1 MNLLPLVI
9 YGTEPVLASRHFL
22 TRVEVVAIVANFGC
36 VGQAR
41 VVVALHSTARVGRG
55 EKVKQDFMPN
65 TRELIQ

>member
-9 YGTEPVLASRHFL
+9 YGTEPVLASCHFL
-22 TRVEVVAIVANFGC
+22 TRVEVAIVANFGC